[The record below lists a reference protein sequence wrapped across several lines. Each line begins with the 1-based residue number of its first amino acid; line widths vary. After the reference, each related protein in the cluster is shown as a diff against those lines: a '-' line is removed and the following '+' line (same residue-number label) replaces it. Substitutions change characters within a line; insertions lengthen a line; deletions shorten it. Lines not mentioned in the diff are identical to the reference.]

1 MIKQDKIKIV
11 DQQNKTVYSKE
22 IKAGANQKE
31 VYIDPESV
39 EDEEE
44 KDEEEDDVKL
54 KFDKAAKNVS
64 EDNSPVK
71 TSTHLVIA
79 EKDFKKLE
87 VQVKD

>member
-1 MIKQDKIKIV
+1 
-11 DQQNKTVYSKE
+11 
-22 IKAGANQKE
+22 
-31 VYIDPESV
+31 
-39 EDEEE
+39 
-44 KDEEEDDVKL
+44 VKL